1 MEELKKVYYEYP
13 SDADHD
19 EWNNQREKILRFA
32 LKKYLLPFY
41 EVEMRREL
49 RDAAFKI
56 GIRDA
61 GKKLL
66 AMGMEGPYRP
76 SHLLGD
82 NRFLLPT
89 GDLPIVGVCCSSDG
103 KDASYL
109 VVL

>member
-1 MEELKKVYYEYP
+1 
-13 SDADHD
+13 
-19 EWNNQREKILRFA
+19 
-32 LKKYLLPFY
+32 
-41 EVEMRREL
+41 MRREL

-61 GKKLL
+61 GKNLL
-66 AMGMEGPYRP
+66 AMGMEGPYCP

-82 NRFLLPT
+82 TRFLLPT